1 MSVLT
6 GLHSAVLL
14 SIRRST
20 RPGAPGS
27 DVVAK
32 DTTGGP
38 GAGVVGHTPPRPA
51 YPRITWRNMPVG
63 IRAISLTR

>member
-6 GLHSAVLL
+6 DLHSTFPL
-14 SIRRST
+14 STRRFT

-38 GAGVVGHTPPRPA
+38 DAGGGGT
-51 YPRITWRNMPVG
+51 YTT
-63 IRAISLTR
+63 STR